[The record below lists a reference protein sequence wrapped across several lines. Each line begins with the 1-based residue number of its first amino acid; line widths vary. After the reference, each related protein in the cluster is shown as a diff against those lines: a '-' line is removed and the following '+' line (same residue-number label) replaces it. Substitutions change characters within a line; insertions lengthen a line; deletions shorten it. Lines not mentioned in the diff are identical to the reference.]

1 MGTGALAFGLL
12 MFSYQQLRDMF
23 GEGIEK
29 EDGSIEESKIPAI
42 FSSMDNIINP
52 YEETAIFPKWIT
64 HFTMRAVT
72 NSKMSPEAY
81 EQLKA
86 DTVKYMGGLPTSLV
100 QGSTVSTS
108 KYSSPDLDSFYTTFK
123 ERTDLSNIMRVLSDY
138 QDDIDN
144 SEGFEAVNLMREA
157 DLFIRYNTMPGSSL
171 LVLDP
176 MKIAYETLLPFGVAS
191 PDMKANVAFA
201 TERFKKLLITSLALN
216 VWMKNV
222 PEYKRYAYTSYDR
235 QNSAVI
241 YRNQAHIMRSKG
253 MTYQADIAEKAGE
266 YMLRYG
272 KMPYRLTN
280 LLPTK

>member
-1 MGTGALAFGLL
+1 
-12 MFSYQQLRDMF
+12 
-23 GEGIEK
+23 
-29 EDGSIEESKIPAI
+29 
-42 FSSMDNIINP
+42 
-52 YEETAIFPKWIT
+52 
-64 HFTMRAVT
+64 
-72 NSKMSPEAY
+72 
-81 EQLKA
+81 
-86 DTVKYMGGLPTSLV
+86 
-100 QGSTVSTS
+100 
-108 KYSSPDLDSFYTTFK
+108 
-123 ERTDLSNIMRVLSDY
+123 
-138 QDDIDN
+138 
-144 SEGFEAVNLMREA
+144 
-157 DLFIRYNTMPGSSL
+157 
-171 LVLDP
+171 
-176 MKIAYETLLPFGVAS
+176 MKS
-191 PDMKANVAFA
+191 NVAFA